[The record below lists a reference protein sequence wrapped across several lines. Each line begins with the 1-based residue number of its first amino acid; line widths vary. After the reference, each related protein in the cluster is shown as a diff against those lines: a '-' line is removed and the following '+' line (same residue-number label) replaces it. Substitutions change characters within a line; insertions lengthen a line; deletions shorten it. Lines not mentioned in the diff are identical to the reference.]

1 MIQLSKDLGQ
11 HQFSLSLLRVHSVFA
26 LTSTAILNK
35 AYRKEKNANV
45 RERIL
50 LARRVRGDK
59 KEASSVAEKE
69 FHRSRWWAYK
79 WLKRF
84 DKEGLNGLK
93 DRVRTGRPPEVSK
106 ETSTRIRRELSENQ
120 SGWMAKEVMNL
131 IYERTG
137 VKYHEVHIYRLLHRW
152 GFSPKVPRMRFVN
165 AASKQEKDKFRKRLN
180 R

>member
-1 MIQLSKDLGQ
+1 LISAG
-11 HQFSLSLLRVHSVFA
+11 V
-26 LTSTAILNK
+26 LNTL
-35 AYRKEKNANV
+35 YRNERDADI

-50 LARRVRGDK
+50 LITRVRMDK

-84 DKEGLNGLK
+84 DNAGLEGLKN
-93 DRVRTGRPPEVSK
+93 RHRSGRPPEVSE
-106 ETSTRIRRELSENQ
+106 ETSAMILKELSENQ
-120 SGWMAKEVMNL
+120 SGWMAAKEVMNL

-152 GFSPKVPRMRFVN
+152 GFSPKVPRMKFVN
-165 AASKQEKDKFRKRLN
+165 AASKQEKNEFRKRQEG
-180 R
+180 

>member
-1 MIQLSKDLGQ
+1 M
-11 HQFSLSLLRVHSVFA
+11 
-26 LTSTAILNK
+26 STAVLNK
-35 AYRKEKNANV
+35 TYRNEKDADL

-50 LARRVRGDK
+50 LVRCVRGEK

-84 DKEGLNGLK
+84 DNGGLEGLKNK
-93 DRVRTGRPPEVSK
+93 HRSGRPPEVSE
-106 ETSTRIRRELSENQ
+106 ETSIGIRRELSENQ
-120 SGWMAKEVMNL
+120 SGLMAKEVMNL
-131 IYERTG
+131 IHERTG

-165 AASKQEKDKFRKRLN
+165 AASKQEKNKFRKRQEE
-180 R
+180 

>member
-1 MIQLSKDLGQ
+1 M
-11 HQFSLSLLRVHSVFA
+11 
-26 LTSTAILNK
+26 STAVLNK
-35 AYRKEKNANV
+35 AYRNEKDADL

-50 LARRVRGDK
+50 LVRCVRGEK

-84 DKEGLNGLK
+84 DNGGLEGLKNK
-93 DRVRTGRPPEVSK
+93 HRSGRPPEMSE
-106 ETSTRIRRELSENQ
+106 ETSAMIRGELSENQ

-131 IYERTG
+131 IHERTG

-165 AASKQEKDKFRKRLN
+165 AASKQDKNKFRKRQEG
-180 R
+180 

>member
-1 MIQLSKDLGQ
+1 MISAG
-11 HQFSLSLLRVHSVFA
+11 V
-26 LTSTAILNK
+26 LNTL
-35 AYRKEKNANV
+35 YRNERDADI

-50 LARRVRGDK
+50 LITRVRMDK

-84 DKEGLNGLK
+84 DNAGLEGLKN
-93 DRVRTGRPPEVSK
+93 RHRSGRPPEVSE
-106 ETSTRIRRELSENQ
+106 ETSAMILKELSENQ

-137 VKYHEVHIYRLLHRW
+137 VKYHEVHIYRLLHKW
-152 GFSPKVPRMRFVN
+152 GFSPKVPRMKFVN
-165 AASKQEKDKFRKRLN
+165 AASKQEKNKFRKRQKG
-180 R
+180 

>member
-1 MIQLSKDLGQ
+1 MGIVTLSQAYKNEKD
-11 HQFSLSLLRVHSVFA
+11 A
-26 LTSTAILNK
+26 D
-35 AYRKEKNANV
+35 V

-50 LARRVRGDK
+50 LIRRVRIDK
-59 KEASSVAEKE
+59 NEASTVAEKE

-84 DKEGLNGLK
+84 DNAGGLDGLK
-93 DRVRTGRPPEVSK
+93 NKHRSGRPPQVSE
-106 ETSTRIRRELSENQ
+106 ETSTMIRKELSESQ

-131 IYERTG
+131 IYKRTG

-165 AASKQEKDKFRKRLN
+165 TASKQEKSRFRKRQEE
-180 R
+180 

>member
-1 MIQLSKDLGQ
+1 M
-11 HQFSLSLLRVHSVFA
+11 SVA
-26 LTSTAILNK
+26 VLND
-35 AYRKEKNANV
+35 AYRNEKDANI

-50 LARRVRGDK
+50 LVRRVRMDK
-59 KEASSVAEKE
+59 KEAASVSEKE

-84 DKEGLNGLK
+84 DNTGLEGLKNK
-93 DRVRTGRPPEVSK
+93 HRSGRPPEVS
-106 ETSTRIRRELSENQ
+106 EEISTGIRRELSKNQ

-137 VKYHEVHIYRLLHRW
+137 VKYHEVHIYRLLHKW

-165 AASKQEKDKFRKRLN
+165 AASQEEKGKFRKKLKG
-180 R
+180 

>member
-1 MIQLSKDLGQ
+1 MNI
-11 HQFSLSLLRVHSVFA
+11 LRVFTLMSVA
-26 LTSTAILNK
+26 VLND
-35 AYRKEKNANV
+35 AYRNEKDVNI

-50 LARRVRGDK
+50 LVRRVRMDN
-59 KEASSVAEKE
+59 KEAASVSEKE

-84 DKEGLNGLK
+84 DNAGLEGLKNK
-93 DRVRTGRPPEVSK
+93 HRSGRPPEVSK

-165 AASKQEKDKFRKRLN
+165 AASKQEKDKFRKKLKG
-180 R
+180 

>member
-1 MIQLSKDLGQ
+1 MIS
-11 HQFSLSLLRVHSVFA
+11 A
-26 LTSTAILNK
+26 AILNS
-35 AYRKEKNANV
+35 AYRNARDADV

-50 LARRVRGDK
+50 LITRVRLDK
-59 KEASSVAEKE
+59 NEASGVAEKE

-84 DKEGLNGLK
+84 DNAGLK
-93 DRVRTGRPPEVSK
+93 GLGNRHRSGRPPEVSD
-106 ETSTRIRRELSENQ
+106 ETSAIIRKELSENQ

-152 GFSPKVPRMRFVN
+152 GFSPKVPRMKFVN
-165 AASKQEKDKFRKRLN
+165 AASQQEKNKFRKRQEG
-180 R
+180 

>member
-1 MIQLSKDLGQ
+1 M
-11 HQFSLSLLRVHSVFA
+11 SVA
-26 LTSTAILNK
+26 VLND
-35 AYRKEKNANV
+35 AYRNEKDVNI

-50 LARRVRGDK
+50 LVRRVRMDN
-59 KEASSVAEKE
+59 KEAASVSEKE

-84 DKEGLNGLK
+84 DNAGLEGLKNK
-93 DRVRTGRPPEVSK
+93 HRSGRPPEVSK

-165 AASKQEKDKFRKRLN
+165 AASKQEKGKFRKRLKG
-180 R
+180 